1 MGKSAAWEAN
11 YKSQSASRRGLSS
24 DCSRHCKALLLAQSE
39 LLLRLRPARE
49 RFLQLRL
56 RERSA
61 SAWCPSQQ
69 ARPALLC
76 SSERLARVSQPPL
89 RATVRREAGLAGT
102 RRGWGV
108 LGTRFPPHIGISS
121 LLVKYKQVAC
131 LQIALQVSEAS
142 LSSISSDNGVRRAVL
157 YYNDLPNSPRIVGVE
172 KKNPWAETC
181 TDISH
186 VG

>member
-1 MGKSAAWEAN
+1 MRTCDDQEVGGLGGEGKNKSDIERRGDQVGKSAVWEAN

-61 SAWCPSQQ
+61 SAWSLSQQ
-69 ARPALLC
+69 ARPAPLC
-76 SSERLARVSQPPL
+76 SSERLTRVSQPPL

-108 LGTRFPPHIGISS
+108 WGTRFPH
-121 LLVKYKQVAC
+121 
-131 LQIALQVSEAS
+131 
-142 LSSISSDNGVRRAVL
+142 
-157 YYNDLPNSPRIVGVE
+157 
-172 KKNPWAETC
+172 T
-181 TDISH
+181 
-186 VG
+186 